1 MKTHIAVLALAAALL
16 LPPACTPAGTG
27 WREPRGAAPASSV
40 ITREELQSVRAGNL
54 YDVVQRLRP
63 GWLSTRGI
71 QNFSG
76 RTGMIVVYQDHQ
88 RMGELGALRELTPDN
103 VVGLSYLA
111 WFEQRPDRRWRIR
124 PREIVGGAIVVLTPA
139 GHPGE

>member
-16 LPPACTPAGTG
+16 LPPACTPAGTS

-103 VVGLSYLA
+103 VVGLRYLDA
-111 WFEQRPDRRWRIR
+111 TTAAMLPGIR
-124 PREIVGGAIVVLTPA
+124 PREIVGGAIVVVTPA

>member
-103 VVGLSYLA
+103 VVGLRYLDA
-111 WFEQRPDRRWRIR
+111 TTAAMLPGIR